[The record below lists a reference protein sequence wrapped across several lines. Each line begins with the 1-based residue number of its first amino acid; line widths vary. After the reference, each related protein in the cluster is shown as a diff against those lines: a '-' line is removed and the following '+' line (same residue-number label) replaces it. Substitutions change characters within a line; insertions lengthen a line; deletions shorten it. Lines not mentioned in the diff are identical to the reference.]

1 MLLALNG
8 YIQMYRDVRPLT
20 IISKLPI
27 KICLEIAD
35 LHFLIIAVKKREY
48 IKKGTTNLYENF
60 CTNNLLIIPRHHQII
75 QSLNSVLNSNS

>member
-35 LHFLIIAVKKREY
+35 LHFLIIAVKKKR
-48 IKKGTTNLYENF
+48 
-60 CTNNLLIIPRHHQII
+60 
-75 QSLNSVLNSNS
+75 VD

>member
-35 LHFLIIAVKKREY
+35 LHFLIIAVKKKESRL
-48 IKKGTTNLYENF
+48 KKAQRIF
-60 CTNNLLIIPRHHQII
+60 MRIFVLIIY
-75 QSLNSVLNSNS
+75 